1 MDALRLSLCC
11 VSNPGL
17 LCGSLSKGLHF
28 EGEMLTGCNFI
39 VMKFCLLNS
48 VVPGRDLAPYCL
60 SPYLQ

>member
-1 MDALRLSLCC
+1 MDALKLSLCC

-28 EGEMLTGCNFI
+28 EGEMLTGCKFI

-48 VVPGRDLAPYCL
+48 VVPG
-60 SPYLQ
+60 